1 MILSGI
7 KGALLTYTIILCWF
21 ALSGLAEFITRYPG

>member
-7 KGALLTYTIILCWF
+7 KGALLTYTFILCWF
-21 ALSGLAEFITRYPG
+21 AASGLAEYFTG